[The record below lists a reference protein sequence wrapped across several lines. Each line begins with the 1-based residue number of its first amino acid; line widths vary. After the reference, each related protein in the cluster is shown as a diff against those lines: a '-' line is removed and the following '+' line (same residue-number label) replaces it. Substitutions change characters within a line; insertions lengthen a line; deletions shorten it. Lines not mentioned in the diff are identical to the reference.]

1 MLFKE
6 YSIDK
11 FIEELSSDAPSPGGG
26 STAALVAALSSA
38 LNSMVYSLTIGKKVF
53 EKLEDTEKSKM
64 VKLQEESKEFIEKSQ
79 SFMEQDRIDFLSLM
93 DSYKLPKDSEEEAIL
108 RKEKIVKNTIKAM
121 KTPLLL
127 AEECV
132 EFYDNIEFA
141 VKYGNKN
148 LISDAGVATILL
160 HSAIESSIIN
170 VKVNLNFLREEE
182 ICDEIENKCK
192 TILNN
197 SYVRKCNL
205 MNAVEDIIYPKK
217 I

>member
-93 DSYKLPKDSEEEAIL
+93 DSYKLPKDSEEEATL

>member
-93 DSYKLPKDSEEEAIL
+93 DSYKLPKDSEEEATL

-205 MNAVEDIIYPKK
+205 MNAVEDIIYPKR